1 MTLTHTLTT
10 DEQPMTDGEQPVAD
24 GGQPVADSEQPV
36 ADSEQ
41 PVADSEQQSPERP
54 TVLVP
59 LEVLEGDS
67 IPTGTPKLLSN
78 AHVVLLGYH
87 VLPEQTAT
95 EQAREQFGEKA
106 MSKLDGF
113 ADTLTEAGA
122 SVETRLVFTHDKQTT
137 IDRLIYEY
145 DSLAVLVP
153 NSVEDLDSVLVAVRG
168 TVGIGRNTRL
178 VAGLFAGTDVDV
190 TLYHIL
196 GEDEL
201 EDDAETLMNGV
212 RSELV
217 DRGMEPD
224 AIDVLVETPSEQTA
238 IDAIAELGETHD
250 AVVMGETDPSVTTF
264 VFGMPSE
271 QVAERFLGP
280 VLVVQR
286 ERPDAEEPSEE

>member
-1 MTLTHTLTT
+1 MTPTHTRTT
-10 DEQPMTDGEQPVAD
+10 DAQPMTDGGREPKAESD
-24 GGQPVADSEQPV
+24 REEPDRDS
-36 ADSEQ
+36 
-41 PVADSEQQSPERP
+41 ERP

-59 LEVLEGDS
+59 LEVLEGES
-67 IPTGTPKLLSN
+67 LPAGTPDLLAN

-106 MSKLDGF
+106 MTKLDGF
-113 ADTLTEAGA
+113 AETLADAG
-122 SVETRLVFTHDKQTT
+122 STVETRLVFTHDEQTT

-145 DSLAVLVP
+145 DCLAVLVP
-153 NSVEDLDSVLVAVRG
+153 NSVERLDSVLVAVRG

-178 VAGLFAGTDVDV
+178 VAGLFAESDVDV

-196 GEDEL
+196 GEEEL
-201 EDDAETLMNGV
+201 EDDAETLMSGV

-217 DRGMEPD
+217 DRGMDRD
-224 AIDVLVETPSEQTA
+224 AIDVRIETPTEGSP

-286 ERPDAEEPSEE
+286 ERPEADEESEE